1 MRIESLARVA
11 VRVARAGGD
20 ARGSLAHKALQR
32 DAGRVDRKAV
42 LFVSDSADEKSA
54 FDEPVSKDRAQ
65 KKERR
70 ELSFEEQ
77 VADLSRFIQFEPLV
91 REIDYKILVFCKERR
106 ELSEIERYV
115 ATLPQFKSATRDQ
128 YSLITELVN
137 HYGLEFFELDAQG
150 NSVTE
155 ADKEGLDEDGI
166 DDLVE
171 SYAYQTTEVGLAIV
185 KEFSPRARLEGL
197 FEISPHRREAYELVM
212 RFLAERHSFADIDT
226 MLRLRG
232 DVQLGFSPS
241 GEPVQMSVLVD
252 KLERAGMIEFDGGW
266 ILSDEGRAMLA
277 EWDEGTL
284 EA

>member
-115 ATLPQFKSATRDQ
+115 ATLPQFQSATRDQ